1 MKDPD
6 SPTKITIKT
15 LQSHLLSYESHV
27 SDKIQGLESLRS
39 NDIPET
45 LAQRKKDGNAFLEK
59 NGNAFL
65 EKNEVTSLVEWKLY
79 ASSTTIHLHV
89 TQGLTFPKWQKA
101 WHLPAHSRQ
110 TRRFKQHQ
118 RNSRYHQISIRDIR
132 SEQ

>member
-6 SPTKITIKT
+6 SPTKITLET

-27 SDKIQGLESLRS
+27 PDKIQGLESLRGK
-39 NDIPET
+39 DIPET
-45 LAQRKKDGNAFLEK
+45 LAQRTK

-89 TQGLTFPKWQKA
+89 PRT
-101 WHLPAHSRQ
+101 
-110 TRRFKQHQ
+110 
-118 RNSRYHQISIRDIR
+118 DIP
-132 SEQ
+132 